1 MEKKVYDIVY
11 SLGYDCTCARY
22 MAKYHLRSYA
32 GPFDW
37 ITLCDYK
44 TRMEYILNDF
54 ENFLNKEDLEF
65 IPRPPEKDYLNPKMI
80 DFVNKRDKF
89 EFYHDFPKGKTL
101 DESFPEIKAKYD
113 RRIKRFDE
121 KLKTEKNI
129 LLLWLSHEV
138 KVSNEEL
145 LKYSEKIMAKYGK
158 KIDFIYLEN
167 DKTKGKGEVEKE
179 EISPHIIKYKLR
191 TVDPKVKGKIP
202 LTAEACDKIF
212 KGLHSRGQTK
222 RMLADIG
229 HRFWVKGLSLLIL
242 YRPWRKAFKQRFYK
256 I

>member
-22 MAKYHLRSYA
+22 MAKYHLRSYS

-129 LLLWLSHEV
+129 LLLWVSHKEKVDNEV
-138 KVSNEEL
+138 FLYYSN
-145 LKYSEKIMAKYGK
+145 KIMEKYGK
-158 KIDFIYLEN
+158 AIDFIYLEN
-167 DKTKGKGEVEKE
+167 DPSKLQGEFDKIVL
-179 EISPHIIKYKLR
+179 SPHVIKYKLR
-191 TVDPKVKGKIP
+191 TLDPHVNGKIP
-202 LTAEACDKIF
+202 LTAVACDNIF
-212 KGLHSRGQTK
+212 SQLCSKGQRK
-222 RMLADIG
+222 RKLQYLWR
-229 HRFWVKGLSLLIL
+229 RFWVKSLAMFIF
-242 YRPWRKAFKQRFYK
+242 YRPWRKAFKKKFYK
-256 I
+256 A